1 MLSNTGHIIILILLH
16 WEMSF
21 IMGLNIQELK
31 AAKRLDDFKKDGL
44 RVLGITNAD
53 KTTVNE
59 LEVIAKPVDIHSK
72 SEIKARKDII
82 ELLTKRLDELNVTN
96 KQRAELQVRRQYC
109 IPVNRQIVRQSAYGY
124 YSQNSK
130 YEYFGVPIIV
140 GYELYNNSKYPCNY
154 LKAHYNKGNI
164 TLSKDYIPAGESRIV
179 TRHELAYLA
188 ILNGS
193 DLVNGKIMCKRSG
206 GIPYIRMKS
215 AKTDSDFRQSIR
227 DDNTMISVA
236 YITGYKQFSL
246 LPEFE
251 NDFNWVKD
259 YKKYKCS
266 KLNLSFETYDY
277 D

>member
-1 MLSNTGHIIILILLH
+1 
-16 WEMSF
+16 
-21 IMGLNIQELK
+21 MGLNIQELK
-31 AAKRLDDFKKDGL
+31 AAQRLDDFKRDGL

-53 KTTVNE
+53 RTTVGE

-72 SEIKARKDII
+72 NEIKARKDII
-82 ELLTKRLDELNVTN
+82 ELLTKRLDALNVTN

-109 IPVNRQIVRQSAYGY
+109 IPVNRQIVKQSAYGHY
-124 YSQNSK
+124 SK

-140 GYELYNNSKYPCNY
+140 GYELYNNSQYPCNY
-154 LKAHYNKGNI
+154 LKAHYNRGNI
-164 TLSKDYIPAGESRIV
+164 TLSKDCIPAGESKII

-188 ILNGS
+188 ILNRS

-215 AKTDSDFRQSIR
+215 VKTDSDFRQSIR
-227 DDNTMISVA
+227 DDNTMISIA
-236 YITGYKQFSL
+236 YMTGYKQFSL

-251 NDFNWVKD
+251 NDFAWVKD